1 MCFALQTFML
11 IENQNTNSLKVSNS
25 TTCLYAHSI
34 THHIL
39 FTTYS
44 YQNGMMHVRKELNA
58 ETTEAIHKA
67 TDQVI
72 TLSEQKGA
80 DNIRD
85 EDIDALLSWTDGLNF
100 DE

>member
-1 MCFALQTFML
+1 
-11 IENQNTNSLKVSNS
+11 
-25 TTCLYAHSI
+25 
-34 THHIL
+34 
-39 FTTYS
+39 
-44 YQNGMMHVRKELNA
+44 MMHVREELNA

-85 EDIDALLSWTDGLNF
+85 EDIDALLSWTNGLNF
-100 DE
+100 DQ